1 MMWRPEAVAGS
12 WKWSQVPLNLL
23 HSVWWGSQR
32 PKSQSFLGLSAN
44 NYLLDKYNSISF
56 VNPIIF
62 CCCESYKASEIVNY
76 GVIKAIINSIWLY
89 QEFFIRSTSLTIIMA
104 IKCLNRENT
113 YLLCK
118 GKYRYTYVLLFYL
131 FKFCKTFKIVNNFI
145 IKQLLNTNDTSTYNF
160 SEYSLPSRDRAVGH
174 VQTWA
179 RSSVTRWLDYLS
191 IFGHL

>member
-1 MMWRPEAVAGS
+1 MGQPLPLFRFILPFSTTVSQQNFFNTPGLELGS
-12 WKWSQVPLNLL
+12 
-23 HSVWWGSQR
+23 
-32 PKSQSFLGLSAN
+32 
-44 NYLLDKYNSISF
+44 
-56 VNPIIF
+56 
-62 CCCESYKASEIVNY
+62 SEQE
-76 GVIKAIINSIWLY
+76 VIKAIFNSIWLY

-131 FKFCKTFKIVNNFI
+131 FKFSKTFKIVNNFI